1 MNTVKSSWTE
11 LTDFIEAHSCHW
23 SLQPND
29 GEWGIHRLDDPP
41 HNRLLGP
48 VFERGHTAGLIVQHG
63 DVLCEWGDIHR
74 PDMTFSVTKTYL
86 ALVAGIAVDQGVL
99 GSINESVYQ
108 SLHDRGLTTTGFED
122 KHNRGITWRHFLQF
136 TSEWEGD
143 CFGVPDQIDR
153 YRAVSLQPT
162 SGKHRKGDKRPLTAP
177 GNYWEYNDVRIN
189 QFSLA
194 LMRLLDRPLPEVLHE
209 TIMQPLGASHQWKWH
224 GYENS
229 WVENEQGRRLQSVPG
244 GGHWGG
250 GMVISAHDQ
259 YRVAQL
265 MIDGGVHQ
273 GEQLISKQWI
283 DQMRT
288 ACEIAPWYGFFT
300 WLNTG
305 HGISRSA
312 SEQSYFAMGIGGQLI
327 WHDPVNSLVAVL
339 RWIDMDHLEPMLQM
353 ITKNSGT
360 NCS

>member
-1 MNTVKSSWTE
+1 MSKVKISWET
-11 LTDFIEAHSCHW
+11 LTDFIETHACQW
-23 SLQPND
+23 SLQPNE

-48 VFERGHTAGLIVQHG
+48 VFERGPAAGLIVQNG
-63 DVLCEWGDIHR
+63 DRLCEWGDIHR

-86 ALVAGIAVDQGVL
+86 ALVAGVAVDQGIL
-99 GSINESVYQ
+99 TNIDETVYQ
-108 SLHDRGLTTTGFED
+108 ALYDRGLSTSGFEGR
-122 KHNRGITWRHFLQF
+122 HNRAITWRQFLQF

-153 YRAVSLQPT
+153 YRTVSLQPV
-162 SGKHRKGDKRPLTAP
+162 SGNHRKGDQRPIAAP
-177 GNYWEYNDVRIN
+177 GEFWEYNDIRIN

-194 LMRLLDRPLPEVLHE
+194 LMRLLDRPLPEVFDE
-209 TIMQPLGASHQWKWH
+209 YIMRPLGASNQWKWH

-229 WVENEQGRRLQSVPG
+229 WEENEKGRRMQSVPG

-259 YRVAQL
+259 YLVAQL
-265 MIDGGVHQ
+265 MINGGLHR
-273 GEQLISKQWI
+273 GRQLISRQWL
-283 DQMRT
+283 DQMCA

-300 WLNTG
+300 WLNTDYK
-305 HGISRSA
+305 ISRFA

-327 WHDPVNSLVAVL
+327 WHDPTNNLVAVL
-339 RWIDMDHLEPMLQM
+339 RWIDMDYLEPVLQM
-353 ITKNSGT
+353 IAANVSV
-360 NCS
+360 NYS